1 VSAIGPGTTFGTY
14 RIESALGRGGMSV
27 VYLAED
33 PRLARRVAIKVLAP
47 ELADDETF
55 RNRFIRES
63 QLAAGLDHPNI
74 VPVYEAGE
82 VEGRLFI
89 AMRYVQGVDLRTMIA
104 RDGRLTPDRTARLV
118 RPVAGAL
125 DAAHRRGLVHRDVK
139 PANILV
145 ALDQDEE
152 HPYLSDFGLTKHTSS
167 KSGLTK
173 TGTFMGT
180 VDYVAPEQIQGAVVD
195 GRTDEYSLACVVYQ
209 CLTGAVPFDKETEVA
224 TLFAHLQDPLPKV
237 SDVRSDIAEDLDEV
251 VARGMA
257 KDREERYPTCTA
269 MMDAFVE
276 AEGLRVT
283 REPVPFDPTVV
294 AAPPQQQPDSG
305 PLLPPAPA
313 AAAAAAAES
322 TSTPPIER
330 PSAETR
336 PEPAGPGEPPR
347 KGSSRLAAII
357 GGSVLGLAAI
367 VVAIVLFTGGD
378 DGPGPTSNTGTT
390 GPTGVVS
397 PLELSGGSVIDIP
410 PRGTG
415 VPYPSTIRVSDV
427 EGVVTDVNVTLE
439 GFRHEFPDDLDV
451 LLVGPGGQSVILA
464 EGVGGR
470 RAVEDVTITFDD
482 DGVPLTAQQAPSDE
496 TSFRPSSEAGDG
508 FGFNGPG
515 AVPPA
520 PYGSALGVFDG
531 TDPNGTWSLFVF
543 DDGVRDAGQIAG
555 GWSLELELASDDDV
569 IFRDDFSSPSSGWD
583 VFDDGGFYGHYED
596 GSYVLGVP
604 AFFKVGGDFNT
615 STQEL
620 STLGDVRV
628 EATGRLR
635 GNTDAV
641 LGLVCRA
648 QTPEDYYYFLIQGDG
663 SYYIGEN
670 HGTQFE
676 NFSSS
681 SSPAIVP
688 GEAPN
693 RIAIECVDGPDGV
706 NLRMFVNGIALDTAV
721 DTEEPITSG
730 AAGFRV
736 ESRRRVN
743 GPAEA
748 AFDDY
753 LITAPTGA
761 ST

>member
-1 VSAIGPGTTFGTY
+1 VSAIEPGTTFGTY

-82 VEGRLFI
+82 VDGRLFI
-89 AMRYVQGVDLRTMIA
+89 AMRYVKGIDLRSMIA

-139 PANILV
+139 PANILI

-237 SDVRSDIAEDLDEV
+237 SAGRSDIAEDLDEV

-269 MMDAFVE
+269 MMDEFVE
-276 AEGLRVT
+276 SVGLPHT

-294 AAPPQQQPDSG
+294 AAPPPQQPDTG

-313 AAAAAAAES
+313 AAAAAASA
-322 TSTPPIER
+322 STPPIER
-330 PSAETR
+330 PAAEPR
-336 PEPAGPGEPPR
+336 PEPAGPGAPR

-357 GGSVLGLAAI
+357 GGSLLGVAAI

-378 DGPGPTSNTGTT
+378 GPGPGPTNGTGPT

-410 PRGTG
+410 GTGTG

-427 EGVVTDVNVTLE
+427 EGVVTDVNVTLD
-439 GFRHEFPDDLDV
+439 GFAHTFPSDLQI
-451 LLVGPGGQSVILA
+451 LLVGPGGQSVLLMS
-464 EGVGGR
+464 GVGSD
-470 RAVEDVTITFDD
+470 ADVQDVSITFDD
-482 DGVPLTAQQAPSDE
+482 DGTPLVADQPLTTA
-496 TSFRPSSEAGDG
+496 TFRPSTSGGDG
-508 FGFNGPG
+508 FGFSGPG
-515 AVPPA
+515 QVPPA
-520 PYGSALGVFDG
+520 PYATSLGVFDG

-543 DDGVRDAGQIAG
+543 DDSRRDKGQVAG
-555 GWSLELELASDDDV
+555 GWSLELELAGEDEVLFVDDMSD
-569 IFRDDFSSPSSGWD
+569 PGSGWT
-583 VFDDGGFYGHYED
+583 VFDEGGQSGLYREGA
-596 GSYVLGVP
+596 YVLGLPGQFQVS
-604 AFFKVGGDFNT
+604 AQINT
-615 STQEL
+615 TSDL
-620 STLGDVRV
+620 SSLTDVRV
-628 EATGRLR
+628 EATGRLLGSR
-635 GNTDAV
+635 NALYGV
-641 LGLVCRA
+641 LCRA
-648 QTPEDYYYFLIQGDG
+648 SSQFDYYYFLVQGDG
-663 SYYIGEN
+663 TYYIGESVG
-670 HGTQFE
+670 GTAT
-676 NFSSS
+676 NFASAFT
-681 SSPAIVP
+681 PAIVR

-693 RIAIECVDGPDGV
+693 RIAAECFDEAGGV
-706 NLRMFVNGIALDTAV
+706 TLQLFVNGIPV
-721 DTEEPITSG
+721 DTVVDSTQPFTSG
-730 AAGFRV
+730 TIGVRAEA
-736 ESRRRVN
+736 RR
-743 GPAEA
+743 GPMEA
-748 AFDDY
+748 AFDDV
-753 LITAPTGA
+753 LVTAPVGG
-761 ST
+761 SGGG